1 MAVQQCQLTAVIPV
15 DNLKAICKM
24 AVRKDN
30 FVTWPKRTTLKA
42 GIRGVG
48 TTFRVITTS
57 NAGLTI
63 VIRIKDLL
71 AILGVFQHIK

>member
-1 MAVQQCQLTAVIPV
+1 M
-15 DNLKAICKM
+15 
-24 AVRKDN
+24 
-30 FVTWPKRTTLKA
+30 TWLQRTQV

-63 VIRIKDLL
+63 VVRIKDLF
-71 AILGVFQHIK
+71 AILGMLQHYESLVY